1 MHETLQSRVPLNH
14 GPDMPVIGLGTFL
27 AKDGN
32 ESRRA
37 VLWAL
42 EAGYRH
48 IDTAAVYKN
57 ERSVGQAIR
66 ESGIPREE
74 IFVTTKLWN
83 DDIRKGLAREAL
95 DKSLDRLG
103 MDYVDLY
110 LVHWPVPHHYVSIWK
125 EMENLYHD
133 GRVKAIGVSNYYS
146 HHLAELLKEAKI
158 TPAVNQV
165 ECHPYLQHNELR
177 AYCREKNI
185 AFESWGPLMQGA
197 FLDVPE
203 FQELAKKYKRTPAQI
218 TLRWARQKEII
229 IIPKSV
235 KKDHIIN
242 NADIFSFE
250 ISPEDMKRLDALDRG
265 KHMGPDPETFDF

>member
-1 MHETLQSRVPLNH
+1 MKEFLQSRISLNH
-14 GPDMPVIGLGTFL
+14 GSAVPVLGLGTFL
-27 AKDGN
+27 SRDGE
-32 ESRRA
+32 ESRKA

-42 EAGYRH
+42 DAGYRH
-48 IDTAAVYKN
+48 IDTAAIYKN

-83 DDIRKGLAREAL
+83 DDIRRGEAWEAL
-95 DKSLDRLG
+95 NKSLDRLG
-103 MDYVDLY
+103 LEYVDLY
-110 LVHWPVPHHYVSIWK
+110 LVHWPVPYKYISVWK
-125 EMENLYHD
+125 AMETLYNE
-133 GRVKAIGVSNYYS
+133 GRVKAIGVSNYHI
-146 HHLAELLKEAKI
+146 HHLKDLLKEADI

-177 AYCREKNI
+177 AFCADKDI

-203 FQELAKKYKRTPAQI
+203 IAELAKKYNRTPAQI
-218 TLRWARQKEII
+218 TLRWARQKNII
-229 IIPKSV
+229 LIPKSV
-235 KKDHIIN
+235 KKERIIS

-250 ISPEDMKRLDALDRG
+250 IEPEDMHRLDALDRG